1 MATRTPRW
9 VLLAAV
15 VLVAINLRAVITSV
29 PPVVLQIQDSL
40 GLGDVA
46 IGLLTTLP
54 VLCMGL
60 FALAVPSVAARFGR
74 QQTVWAALAL
84 LFIAMAMRFAGY
96 VPGVLQVSVVIGGI
110 GIAFAAGLVPGIV
123 REQMPE
129 SIGRATGVW
138 SAAMFTGAALGAALT
153 VPLASLLGSWQEALG
168 AWCIPA
174 AIAFVVWT
182 IVERPY
188 RRTRDDAPARVRLQ
202 SLPWRSGP
210 AWALTAYMALNSI
223 VFYSAV
229 AWIAPSLEERGWSA
243 STSGW
248 LFGLFAAAQIAGG
261 LLLAPL
267 SHRLQRRR
275 AFFVFLICLDI
286 PVLLLLGFA
295 PGFLTAAV
303 LFVFGMAHSGA
314 FAVSLSMLSE
324 FSADA
329 AASARL
335 TAMAFFVTYVL
346 AAFGPALSG
355 VVLARTD
362 SWAAVYSFLA
372 IVAVFQIPSIWPL
385 RRGLVIA

>member
-188 RRTRDDAPARVRLQ
+188 RRT
-202 SLPWRSGP
+202 
-210 AWALTAYMALNSI
+210 
-223 VFYSAV
+223 
-229 AWIAPSLEERGWSA
+229 
-243 STSGW
+243 
-248 LFGLFAAAQIAGG
+248 QIG
-261 LLLAPL
+261 
-267 SHRLQRRR
+267 R
-275 AFFVFLICLDI
+275 AHV
-286 PVLLLLGFA
+286 
-295 PGFLTAAV
+295 
-303 LFVFGMAHSGA
+303 
-314 FAVSLSMLSE
+314 
-324 FSADA
+324 
-329 AASARL
+329 
-335 TAMAFFVTYVL
+335 
-346 AAFGPALSG
+346 
-355 VVLARTD
+355 
-362 SWAAVYSFLA
+362 
-372 IVAVFQIPSIWPL
+372 
-385 RRGLVIA
+385 